1 MITVFW
7 GILITGSAF
16 FFALLQL
23 RSLGE
28 RPAVVELGLG
38 IASYTYG
45 GLLGAFML
53 GILSK
58 KLKRCDAVIG
68 FFTGLIALLF
78 LVEGPIQNLL
88 PGEGLAIAWPL
99 YVVVGCLVVVVTGYL
114 SYFIR
119 RIAQSRITQN

>member
-1 MITVFW
+1 MITIFW
-7 GILITGSAF
+7 GIIITASAF
-16 FFALLQL
+16 FFAILQL
-23 RSLGE
+23 RSTGE

-68 FFTGLIALLF
+68 FFTGLIVLLF
-78 LVEGPIQNLL
+78 LVEGPVQSLL

-119 RIAQSRITQN
+119 RIAKSRISQN